1 MKRLLNILLL
11 LSLALG
17 ASTTKIQAQE
27 QTQEQTEDH
36 DQVQEL
42 MPTVK
47 NVTYIYR
54 NDDHFHGFT
63 DSEVDSITFSRI
75 DANGVEHTDY
85 VTQIVYTPDSIYRIP
100 LAAIDSVLCEQ
111 PKIELQDDVVMLSE
125 EQKAF
130 LLRADSTSILFRR
143 DIPRRLLPEKGEVVV
158 AMCTVNGQYIQF
170 TGRVLSTQYTAEG
183 ALVTCNP
190 EVEMGDIFRRLTAV
204 MVSAPTDDSNKEKPK
219 WDAPHS
225 GNRENIDPF
234 NKNFVWEP
242 KLLEFVKENGET
254 ETYYP
259 DYVTG
264 VHYETE
270 SKDINLLKLL
280 PKDKRPGWLDT
291 DKHFVGL
298 KDLKFE
304 FNYRQ
309 KLVVDC
315 YYDKDDK
322 VFPSL
327 YLYFRPT
334 MLPIVR
340 GKVNLK
346 IEGSVGHT
354 FEILKKQ
361 PAIPIFTPPIPP
373 AIPPVKIGEVEI
385 RLTDV
390 YAEVGGETDI
400 GYKFKIQKIV
410 DFEVEHNNSGS
421 HFTDMTKHGG
431 YKDQSG
437 LYPEGFEFGDS
448 DIGDDIDH
456 LGSAYLWLAWNLNV
470 NFNLLDK
477 RVFNTKFDFK
487 IGPWFQLNIEKT
499 KEEPEYEP
507 ARFYTKWSPSHMFI
521 KGRGDLDLKVQLAK
535 HDLFSAKDFLIYL
548 GIVKQDY
555 SDGFDVTDPR
565 YYGIF
570 PGFGFPKLSSGW
582 EKSLNN
588 RGVLS
593 FTTPFKNPN
602 HGDPKYDKFPR
613 TLLSADLG
621 LGIYKV
627 NSDGTQTEV
636 ATSFSPKKEKG
647 WFNSDEGT
655 YSTEFKNVPRGIYRV
670 APLFDPPFFDPIRA
684 TPESDVI
691 VPPSAFTEEVTGI
704 AKHHCDMHGY
714 ALGLKAFA
722 EATEG
727 EYQIGWIIK
736 KEVNSDGSTNGTL
749 TCDDDDL
756 VNKTVFVAAKP
767 KEGKKAGDDSE
778 DKVYFNE
785 QCQYLTPLT
794 TYIYRTWASY
804 TIGESKKI
812 IYGDIKEFTTM
823 PPEEEPRCSK
833 DLGLSVDWACYNVGA
848 SREQDFGN
856 YYAWGEIDTKKNYTA
871 ATYTLPAKER
881 ISNDPNYDVATKW
894 NVGKNSG
901 WRMPTKA
908 EIEELI
914 EHCNIEWTTF
924 KKVQGMKFT
933 SKINGNSIFL
943 PAAGNKYANKVY
955 SNGIGGCYWSG
966 DIEPEVIENALSE
979 QIDLEEGEEEEEG
992 EEGIGEGDAKELTK
1006 EEKTNA
1012 WRLHFNNVDEEGK
1025 LPHNE
1030 AGRCFYGRTI
1040 RPVKDK
1046 IRCSRDLGLSVDW
1059 ACYNFGAVAEEEFGN
1074 YYAWGEIETKKEY
1087 TAATYK
1093 LPNKQH
1099 IAGDSR
1105 YDVATAWN
1113 VGDNSG
1119 WRMPTKAEIEE
1130 LIANCTMEWTT
1141 INNVHGMKFTS
1152 KINGVSIFLPAAGKK
1167 YDDKVYNNG
1176 IGCCYWSGDIAPEQ
1190 DVTETVEVGIEGG
1203 NSKEE
1208 KSNAWRLFFNNTD
1221 IEGIAKSEAG
1231 RCFFGRA
1238 IRPVKEK

>member
-11 LSLALG
+11 LSLVLG

-27 QTQEQTEDH
+27 QTQEQTEDQ

-158 AMCTVNGQYIQF
+158 AMCTVNGQYINF

-204 MVSAPTDDSNKEKPK
+204 MVSAPADDSNKEKPK

-242 KLLEFVKENGET
+242 KLLKFVKENGET

-280 PKDKRPGWLDT
+280 PKDKRPEWLNT

-315 YYDKDDK
+315 YYDKDDN

-354 FEILKKQ
+354 FKILEKQ
-361 PAIPIFTPPIPP
+361 PKIPIFTPPIPP
-373 AIPPVKIGEVEI
+373 AIPPVKIGDVEI
-385 RLTDV
+385 RVTDV

-410 DFEVEHNNSGS
+410 DFEVEHNNSGD

-477 RVFNTKFDFK
+477 RVFNTKLDFK

-535 HDLFSAKDFLIYL
+535 QDVFSAKKLLEFL
-548 GIVKQDY
+548 GIVKKENA
-555 SDGFDVTDPR
+555 DGFDVTDPR

-588 RGVLS
+588 RGVIS
-593 FTTPFKNPN
+593 FTTPYKNPN
-602 HGDPKYDKFPR
+602 HGDPLYEKFPR
-613 TLLSADLG
+613 TFLSAGLG

-627 NSDGTQTEV
+627 NEDGTQTKV
-636 ATSFSPKKEKG
+636 ATSFEPKKEKG
-647 WFNSDEGT
+647 WFDSDEGN
-655 YSTEFKNVPRGIYRV
+655 YSTEFKNVPRGIYKV

-684 TPESDVI
+684 TPESDIVI
-691 VPPSAFTEEVTGI
+691 PPSVFTEDATGV

-714 ALGLKAFA
+714 ALGLKGFA
-722 EATEG
+722 ETTES
-727 EYQIGWIIK
+727 EYQIGWIVK
-736 KEVNSDGSTNGTL
+736 KAENKDGSTNATL
-749 TCDDDDL
+749 FCEDKDL
-756 VNKTVFVAAKP
+756 VHNEVFVAQKP
-767 KEGKKAGDDSE
+767 VEEKKEGKE
-778 DKVYFNE
+778 DKVSFTE
-785 QCQYLTPLT
+785 RCDYLEPST

-804 TIGESKKI
+804 IERGAKKI
-812 IYGDIKEFTTM
+812 IYGDIKSFTTQ
-823 PPEEEPRCSK
+823 PPEEKMRCAT
-833 DLGLSVDWACYNVGA
+833 DLGLTVEWACYNVGA
-848 SREQDFGN
+848 AKEHEYGN
-856 YYAWGEIDTKKNYTA
+856 YYAWGELKTKKEYTA
-871 ATYTLPAKER
+871 DTYTLPEKDS
-881 ISNDPNYDVATKW
+881 ICGDPQYDVAAAW
-894 NVGKNSG
+894 NVGENKG
-901 WRMPTKA
+901 WRMPSDEEVA
-908 EIEELI
+908 ELI
-914 EHCNIEWTTF
+914 KYCKMEWTTVN
-924 KKVQGMKFT
+924 KVLGMKFT
-933 SKINGNSIFL
+933 STINGVSIFL
-943 PAAGNKYANKVY
+943 PAAGNKYGTKLY
-955 SNGIGGCYWSG
+955 STGIGGCYWTG
-966 DIEPEVIENALSE
+966 EIEPEMEEIQNAVSDKIEL
-979 QIDLEEGEEEEEG
+979 EEEEEG
-992 EEGIGEGDAKELTK
+992 EEGIGEGDARELTK

-1012 WRLHFNNVDEEGK
+1012 WRLHFNNVEDEGV
-1025 LPHNE
+1025 PHNE
-1030 AGRCFYGRTI
+1030 GGRCFYGRSI
-1040 RPVKDK
+1040 RPVRK
-1046 IRCSRDLGLSVDW
+1046 IREEPL
-1059 ACYNFGAVAEEEFGN
+1059 AVQN
-1074 YYAWGEIETKKEY
+1074 
-1087 TAATYK
+1087 
-1093 LPNKQH
+1093 P
-1099 IAGDSR
+1099 
-1105 YDVATAWN
+1105 
-1113 VGDNSG
+1113 
-1119 WRMPTKAEIEE
+1119 
-1130 LIANCTMEWTT
+1130 
-1141 INNVHGMKFTS
+1141 
-1152 KINGVSIFLPAAGKK
+1152 
-1167 YDDKVYNNG
+1167 
-1176 IGCCYWSGDIAPEQ
+1176 
-1190 DVTETVEVGIEGG
+1190 
-1203 NSKEE
+1203 
-1208 KSNAWRLFFNNTD
+1208 
-1221 IEGIAKSEAG
+1221 
-1231 RCFFGRA
+1231 
-1238 IRPVKEK
+1238 